1 MTSTDTT
8 MPDASTDIETMTL
21 QELEAELR
29 SYEPATAAA
38 VAHGEEHRERRARLW
53 RRLDELS
60 GARRPAIARP
70 VAG

>member
-1 MTSTDTT
+1 MSISNT
-8 MPDASTDIETMTL
+8 MPDAGMTDVGAMTL
-21 QELEAELR
+21 QELETELR